1 MGLIPKVS
9 LGYDTFQIDQNYG
22 DPLLFFSFFISILPK
37 ILPLIVCAK
46 KARSLYRDFT
56 PKVFSFFFPFFFF

>member
-1 MGLIPKVS
+1 MGFTPKVS
-9 LGYDTFQIDQNYG
+9 LGYDTFQINQNYG
-22 DPLLFFSFFISILPK
+22 DPLLFFSFFISILPT

-56 PKVFSFFFPFFFF
+56 PKVFIFFFLFFF